1 MQQRGMMTMA
11 FFVVASE
18 ERRKDFLMKAAVI
31 HALGQ
36 PPRFEDFPEPTAG
49 EGEVGVNVR
58 AAGLHPFVRAQASGS
73 QSGSPNVLPQIPGID
88 GVGSLDD
95 GTRVYFFDM
104 RKDSP
109 AYGMP
114 VLVVA
119 TDPMGREQEYYLFEK
134 IRRPANL
141 TDAHFDPA
149 RLGKK

>member
-58 AAGLHPFVRAQASGS
+58 AARLHPFVKAQASGS
-73 QSGSPNVLPQIPGID
+73 QSWGPNVFPHIPRID
-88 GVGSLDD
+88 AVGSLYP
-95 GTRVYFFDM
+95 GPPGYFDQ
-104 RKDSP
+104 
-109 AYGMP
+109 A
-114 VLVVA
+114 
-119 TDPMGREQEYYLFEK
+119 
-134 IRRPANL
+134 RR
-141 TDAHFDPA
+141 
-149 RLGKK
+149 

>member
-31 HALGQ
+31 HASGQ
-36 PPRFEDFPEPTAG
+36 PPRFEDFPEPTSG

-73 QSGSPNVLPQIPGID
+73 QSGNTNIFPQIPGID

-95 GTRVYFFDM
+95 GTRVYFDKA
-104 RKDSP
+104 RP
-109 AYGMP
+109 PYGTMAERCV
-114 VLVVA
+114 VLNQQEGVLDESSRYPCLWA
-119 TDPMGREQEYYLFEK
+119 TATL
-134 IRRPANL
+134 
-141 TDAHFDPA
+141 
-149 RLGKK
+149 

>member
-1 MQQRGMMTMA
+1 M
-11 FFVVASE
+11 ASE

-73 QSGSPNVLPQIPGID
+73 QSGSPNVFPQIPGID

-95 GTRVYFFDM
+95 GTRVYFEKS
-104 RKDSP
+104 RAP
-109 AYGMP
+109 YGPMAERCVVLREMIFPHP
-114 VLVVA
+114 VCLY
-119 TDPMGREQEYYLFEK
+119 D
-134 IRRPANL
+134 L
-141 TDAHFDPA
+141 TSA
-149 RLGKK
+149 RFFN